1 MTVLPVLLFRTSGG
15 HKHRPILITGSS
27 VSLYILHDQCFYCN
41 FMLPKQNF
49 DYTEHS
55 CFSCMDFK
63 KETFYVDEKNRLFK
77 GGLSSAKNSPETMPE
92 EEELPQE
99 SEVHYNDFDV
109 IGETGE
115 DGQTEESYDNP
126 PTEKKKCRN
135 KQDKHWL
142 EAEEILITAVQMRP
156 CLWDHTID
164 VKKRS
169 TLNAEAWLEVLKE
182 LKEDVKRRWRNL
194 RDSFN
199 KAKKKKTTYLPSGS
213 AAPTTNDDSSFR
225 HYESMLFL
233 IDKVKP
239 RPTKSNIA
247 KKRSYSCDLN
257 EFLSMSIASDV
268 NTIEEPMEDS
278 NSLSTSG
285 INSNISDK
293 SSFIEHTKRPRK
305 KSEDVEFQKHLV
317 NILPQCTCNKP
328 TDGIDGFLIH
338 LGDILRR
345 LPYKESRALQKE
357 IFDSAYKAEERA
369 GLFTK

>member
-77 GGLSSAKNSPETMPE
+77 G
-92 EEELPQE
+92 
-99 SEVHYNDFDV
+99 
-109 IGETGE
+109 ETGE

-182 LKEDVKRRWRNL
+182 LKDYKFTLEDVKRRWRNL